1 MENVSPSPL
10 DKQENRETSPPS
22 IMQGKQVNVPLS
34 VHHSPPNQL
43 PLVSP
48 PTQEDLWHLPGRLRI
63 NPSLWDKED
72 VAHWLHWAQRE
83 YSLRRPEK
91 GHFEM
96 NGRALCLLT
105 KEDFRRRCPSSGDVL
120 YEILQCVKQQRRTV
134 VCDPQNSSPSLAT
147 GPIQSPD
154 SCQIPPHSV
163 QEPQPP
169 TVNDTQVSLSF
180 TTAALAAVVTT
191 VTSQPEPMSPLRDR
205 PLIFYTYPAPLTH
218 TNGSAAV
225 PVLPHNPVQCPPQTE
240 SVLQPLN
247 LSSRE
252 KPRSA
257 MHKANGR
264 IPECRLL
271 WDYVYQL
278 LCDDRYQEY
287 IRWED
292 QDNLV
297 FRVVDPNGLARLWG
311 NHKNRD
317 NMTYEKMSRALRHY
331 YKLNI
336 IKKER
341 GQKLLFRF
349 LKLPQD
355 TKRAQADPAVSLEH
369 TPSQNGDFP
378 DSSPT
383 HEFSEDHFE
392 VSPDRASP
400 LT

>member
-1 MENVSPSPL
+1 MASVSPSPL
-10 DKQENRETSPPS
+10 IKQETRASSPTSAMQSSQINVPPS
-22 IMQGKQVNVPLS
+22 M
-34 VHHSPPNQL
+34 HRSPPNRA
-43 PLVSP
+43 PVVSP
-48 PTQEDLWHLPGRLRI
+48 SAQEDLWHLPGRLRI

-72 VAHWLHWAQRE
+72 VAHWLYWAQKE

-120 YEILQCVKQQRRTV
+120 YEILQCVKQQRRSIV
-134 VCDPQNSSPSLAT
+134 SDPPSPSGHIQGQDSSQTLTHT
-147 GPIQSPD
+147 GK
-154 SCQIPPHSV
+154 
-163 QEPQPP
+163 EPQCP
-169 TVNDTQVSLSF
+169 TADDTPASPIL
-180 TTAALAAVVTT
+180 TTAAVVAT
-191 VTSQPEPMSPLRDR
+191 VSSQPELLSPFRIHPVFFTR
-205 PLIFYTYPAPLTH
+205 CAPLTH
-218 TNGSAAV
+218 NNGSAAGST
-225 PVLPHNPVQCPPQTE
+225 LPQSQIRCPPQTE
-240 SVLQPLN
+240 NVVQEPLN

-252 KPRSA
+252 KPRSPL
-257 MHKANGR
+257 HKANGR

-287 IRWED
+287 IRWEEPER
-292 QDNLV
+292 LV

-355 TKRAQADPAVSLEH
+355 IKKQQVDTSASPEH
-369 TPSQNGDFP
+369 TPPQDGDFA
-378 DSSPT
+378 DSSPI
-383 HEFSEDHFE
+383 HDFSEDRFE

-400 LT
+400 QPLLAGDPVR

>member
-1 MENVSPSPL
+1 MASVSPSPL
-10 DKQENRETSPPS
+10 IKQETRASSPTSAMQSSQINVPPS
-22 IMQGKQVNVPLS
+22 M
-34 VHHSPPNQL
+34 HRSPPNRA
-43 PLVSP
+43 PVVSP
-48 PTQEDLWHLPGRLRI
+48 SAQEDLWHLPGRLRI

-72 VAHWLHWAQRE
+72 VAHWLYWAQKE

-120 YEILQCVKQQRRTV
+120 YEILQCVKQQRRSIV
-134 VCDPQNSSPSLAT
+134 SDPPSPS
-147 GPIQSPD
+147 GHIQGQD
-154 SCQIPPHSV
+154 S
-163 QEPQPP
+163 
-169 TVNDTQVSLSF
+169 
-180 TTAALAAVVTT
+180 
-191 VTSQPEPMSPLRDR
+191 SQ
-205 PLIFYTYPAPLTH
+205 TLTH
-218 TNGSAAV
+218 TGKEPQCPTADDTPDGSAAGST
-225 PVLPHNPVQCPPQTE
+225 LPQSQIRCPPQTE
-240 SVLQPLN
+240 NVVQEPLN

-252 KPRSA
+252 KPRSPL
-257 MHKANGR
+257 HKANGR

-287 IRWED
+287 IRWEEPER
-292 QDNLV
+292 LV

-355 TKRAQADPAVSLEH
+355 IKKQQVDTSASPEH
-369 TPSQNGDFP
+369 TPPQDGDFA
-378 DSSPT
+378 DSSPI
-383 HEFSEDHFE
+383 HDFSEDRFE

-400 LT
+400 QPLLAGDPVR

>member
-1 MENVSPSPL
+1 MESVSPSPL
-10 DKQENRETSPPS
+10 IKQENSPPS
-22 IMQGKQVNVPLS
+22 IIRERQVNIYPT
-34 VHHSPPNQL
+34 VHHSPPTHD

-63 NPSLWDKED
+63 NPSLWDKDD
-72 VAHWLHWAQRE
+72 VSLWLHWAQKE

-91 GHFEM
+91 GRFEM

-105 KEDFRRRCPSSGDVL
+105 KEDFRL
-120 YEILQCVKQQRRTV
+120 
-134 VCDPQNSSPSLAT
+134 
-147 GPIQSPD
+147 
-154 SCQIPPHSV
+154 
-163 QEPQPP
+163 
-169 TVNDTQVSLSF
+169 
-180 TTAALAAVVTT
+180 LAAVGAAV
-191 VTSQPEPMSPLRDR
+191 SSPPKSVSALTDR
-205 PLIFYTYPAPLTH
+205 PVCYTLSAPLTQK
-218 TNGSAAV
+218 NGAAGAST
-225 PVLPHNPVQCPPQTE
+225 LHHNQDECNPQTKNVTPE
-240 SVLQPLN
+240 PLN
-247 LSSRE
+247 LSSRD
-252 KPRSA
+252 KPRSPL
-257 MHKANGR
+257 HKANGR

-292 QDNLV
+292 PDSLV

-311 NHKNRD
+311 NHKNRE

-355 TKRAQADPAVSLEH
+355 IRKQQVEASGSLEQ
-369 TPSQNGDFP
+369 TPPHNGDFP

-383 HEFSEDHFE
+383 QEFSEDHFE
-392 VSPDRASP
+392 VSPDRTSP
-400 LT
+400 QPPPTGAPVR

>member
-1 MENVSPSPL
+1 MENISPPPL
-10 DKQENRETSPPS
+10 VKQENRANSPSS
-22 IMQGKQVNVPLS
+22 IMHGRQVSMTPS
-34 VHHSPPNQL
+34 VQHSPHNQL
-43 PLVSP
+43 TLVSA

-72 VAHWLHWAQRE
+72 VAHWLHWAQKE

-91 GHFEM
+91 GRFEM

-120 YEILQCVKQQRRTV
+120 YEILQCVKQQRRSV
-134 VCDPQNSSPSLAT
+134 VCDPQNTSPSL
-147 GPIQSPD
+147 GNGQSQSPV
-154 SCQIPPHSV
+154 SCQITTHSV
-163 QEPQPP
+163 SEPQPP
-169 TVNDTQVSLSF
+169 KVNDTQ
-180 TTAALAAVVTT
+180 
-191 VTSQPEPMSPLRDR
+191 D
-205 PLIFYTYPAPLTH
+205 
-218 TNGSAAV
+218 GSAAV
-225 PVLPHNPVQCPPQTE
+225 PTMPHSQVQCPPQTE
-240 SVLQPLN
+240 SIVQEPLN

-252 KPRSA
+252 KPRSPL
-257 MHKANGR
+257 HKANGR

-292 QDNLV
+292 QDSLV

-355 TKRAQADPAVSLEH
+355 IRKQQADPAESPER
-369 TPSQNGDFP
+369 TPPPDGDFP
-378 DSSPT
+378 NSSPT
-383 HEFSEDHFE
+383 HEFSKDHFE
-392 VSPDRASP
+392 VSPERASP
-400 LT
+400 QTPPTGAPVR

>member
-1 MENVSPSPL
+1 MSMENVSPSPL
-10 DKQENRETSPPS
+10 VKQENTTNSPSSIMHGRQVNIPPS
-22 IMQGKQVNVPLS
+22 
-34 VHHSPPNQL
+34 VHRSPPNQL

-72 VAHWLHWAQRE
+72 VAHWLHWAQKE

-91 GHFEM
+91 GRFEM

-120 YEILQCVKQQRRTV
+120 YEILQCVKQQRRSV
-134 VCDPQNSSPSLAT
+134 VCDPQNTSPSL
-147 GPIQSPD
+147 GNGHSQSPA
-154 SCQIPPHSV
+154 SGQIPSQRV
-163 QEPQPP
+163 QEPQSP
-169 TVNDTQVSLSF
+169 TVNDTQAIVTAVSC
-180 TTAALAAVVTT
+180 
-191 VTSQPEPMSPLRDR
+191 QPEPLSPLRDR

-218 TNGSAAV
+218 NGSAAV
-225 PVLPHNPVQCPPQTE
+225 STVPHSQVQCPLQTE
-240 SVLQPLN
+240 SFVQAPLN
-247 LSSRE
+247 LSTRE
-252 KPRSA
+252 KPRSSL
-257 MHKANGR
+257 HTANGR

-292 QDNLV
+292 QDSLV

-355 TKRAQADPAVSLEH
+355 VRKQQAESAESPEH
-369 TPSQNGDFP
+369 TPPPDRDFA
-378 DSSPT
+378 DSSP
-383 HEFSEDHFE
+383 HEFSEDRFE
-392 VSPDRASP
+392 VSPDRVSP
-400 LT
+400 QLSPIGAPLR

>member
-1 MENVSPSPL
+1 MASVSPSPL
-10 DKQENRETSPPS
+10 IKQETSPS
-22 IMQGKQVNVPLS
+22 AIMHGREVNLPPT
-34 VHHSPPNQL
+34 VHHPPSNQP
-43 PLVSP
+43 PLVSLH
-48 PTQEDLWHLPGRLRI
+48 TQEDLWHLPGRLRI

-72 VAHWLHWAQRE
+72 VAHWLHWAQKE

-120 YEILQCVKQQRRTV
+120 YEILQCVKQQRRSV
-134 VCDPQNSSPSLAT
+134 VC
-147 GPIQSPD
+147 QSPNV
-154 SCQIPPHSV
+154 SALAASGHIQAPVSSQIPPHSV
-163 QEPQPP
+163 QEPQSPI
-169 TVNDTQVSLSF
+169 VSPV
-180 TTAALAAVVTT
+180 TAAAPAAVVAT
-191 VTSQPEPMSPLRDR
+191 VSNQPEPISPLRER
-205 PLIFYTYPAPLTH
+205 PPVFYPYSAPLTH
-218 TNGSAAV
+218 NIGSAAV
-225 PVLPHNPVQCPPQTE
+225 SVLPPNQIQSLPLKE
-240 SVLQPLN
+240 SVIQEPLN

-252 KPRSA
+252 KPRSPL
-257 MHKANGR
+257 HKANGR

-278 LCDDRYQEY
+278 LCDDRYQDY

-292 QDNLV
+292 PDTHV

-336 IKKER
+336 IQKER

-349 LKLPQD
+349 LKLPLDIKKHQID
-355 TKRAQADPAVSLEH
+355 TSGSPEH
-369 TPSQNGDFP
+369 TPPQDADFA
-378 DSSPT
+378 DSSPLQDL
-383 HEFSEDHFE
+383 SDDHFE

-400 LT
+400 QPPPTGAPVG

>member
-1 MENVSPSPL
+1 MANTFPSPSI
-10 DKQENRETSPPS
+10 KEENGANNPSEMQGIQVNLPPS
-22 IMQGKQVNVPLS
+22 VIHP
-34 VHHSPPNQL
+34 PPNQVL
-43 PLVSP
+43 LVSS
-48 PTQEDLWHLPGRLRI
+48 PTQEDLWQLPGRLRI

-72 VAHWLHWAQRE
+72 VAHWLYWAQKE
-83 YSLRRPEK
+83 YSLRKPEK
-91 GHFEM
+91 GCFEM

-120 YEILQCVKQQRRTV
+120 YEILQCVKQPRRNV
-134 VCDPQNSSPSLAT
+134 VCEPPNTLSSVASGHILVEA
-147 GPIQSPD
+147 
-154 SCQIPPHSV
+154 SCQIPSHTV
-163 QEPQPP
+163 QEPQSLTVSGPP
-169 TVNDTQVSLSF
+169 VSHPATTTVS
-180 TTAALAAVVTT
+180 AAVGAT
-191 VTSQPEPMSPLRDR
+191 VSSAPEPVSPLRDR
-205 PLIFYTYPAPLTH
+205 PIIHPYTVPLTH
-218 TNGSAAV
+218 NK
-225 PVLPHNPVQCPPQTE
+225 NF
-240 SVLQPLN
+240 LQEPLN

-252 KPRSA
+252 KPRSPL
-257 MHKANGR
+257 HKANGR

-278 LCDDRYQEY
+278 LCDDRYHDY

-292 QDNLV
+292 TDRLV

-349 LKLPQD
+349 LKLPQGIR
-355 TKRAQADPAVSLEH
+355 KQQADAAGSPGR
-369 TPSQNGDFP
+369 TPPQDGDFQ
-378 DSSPT
+378 DNSPV
-383 HEFSEDHFE
+383 HEFIEDHFE

-400 LT
+400 QSSSAAAEVR